1 MCVGLFA
8 GRQLANGH
16 ALALSVKYNFTT
28 MLTCYIVD
36 DLLVYEGT
44 DAVDLAVEQSADKIT
59 TLWATIKTQSRD

>member
-1 MCVGLFA
+1 
-8 GRQLANGH
+8 
-16 ALALSVKYNFTT
+16 